1 MSKQLRLTAKEAEK
15 ILYDAGFELL
25 RVKGSHHIYIKNSVR
40 IVLPF
45 HGVKILHPKIVKQV
59 LEAVAKVQNY

>member
-1 MSKQLRLTAKEAEK
+1 LSKLQRITAKEAER
-15 ILYDAGFELL
+15 LLLHAGFELL

-45 HGVKILHPKIVKQV
+45 HSGKILHPKVVKQV
-59 LEAVAKVQNY
+59 LDAIAKG